1 MRNRQRNLELQKEY
15 YKSHRDVSFPTVTI
29 RCSFVGNVDVNE
41 NQGSYLTNLLPTVS
55 IMSYSSFELLAAVS
69 IIIVSF

>member
-15 YKSHRDVSFPTVTI
+15 YKSHRDVSFSTVTI

-41 NQGSYLTNLLPTVS
+41 NVRTSLVGSKSEITCSMQGAYLTVVCVS
-55 IMSYSSFELLAAVS
+55 VGYI
-69 IIIVSF
+69 